1 MLTIVVYHCSLLFLV
16 FLILIVLVVRTLY
29 SLCRAP
35 IVRPLV
41 IVSNCSHSFCA
52 VCSTT
57 LYRSM
62 CRTIDPT
69 CISSILCTP
78 WFTSSLNCVPDITPC
93 LLCLTQTFALSIL
106 HLLDVSICNLVLFIM
121 YKVVQGKKSI
131 LS

>member
-41 IVSNCSHSFCA
+41 IVSNYSHSFCA
-52 VCSTT
+52 VCRTT
-57 LYRSM
+57 LYCSM

-78 WFTSSLNCVPDITPC
+78 WFTSSLNCVPDIHNP
-93 LLCLTQTFALSIL
+93 AY
-106 HLLDVSICNLVLFIM
+106 LLDSKTLHSYTPPL
-121 YKVVQGKKSI
+121 
-131 LS
+131 